1 MDSSAGIAD
10 HPSGLTRL
18 TTTDGESFNKWPA
31 VVDRAWLIIKAVPRM
46 VTNATIDRK
55 RRMVS
60 RGYRKRSLTDQAN
73 SGKKAR
79 MLNIL

>member
-1 MDSSAGIAD
+1 MDSSAGSAD

-18 TTTDGESFNKWPA
+18 TTTEGDSFNNRPA
-31 VVDRAWLIIKAVPRM
+31 VVDRASLSSKAVPRI
-46 VTNATIDRK
+46 VIRATIDKK

-73 SGKKAR
+73 SGKNER
-79 MLNIL
+79 MLSIF

>member
-1 MDSSAGIAD
+1 MDSSAGNAD

-18 TTTDGESFNKWPA
+18 TTTDGESFNNRPA
-31 VVDRAWLIIKAVPRM
+31 VVDRARM

-60 RGYRKRSLTDQAN
+60 RGYRNRSLTDQAN
-73 SGKKAR
+73 SGKNER
-79 MLNIL
+79 TFSIL

>member
-1 MDSSAGIAD
+1 
-10 HPSGLTRL
+10 
-18 TTTDGESFNKWPA
+18 
-31 VVDRAWLIIKAVPRM
+31 VDRAWLIIKAVPRI

-73 SGKKAR
+73 NGKDDRKFS
-79 MLNIL
+79 IL